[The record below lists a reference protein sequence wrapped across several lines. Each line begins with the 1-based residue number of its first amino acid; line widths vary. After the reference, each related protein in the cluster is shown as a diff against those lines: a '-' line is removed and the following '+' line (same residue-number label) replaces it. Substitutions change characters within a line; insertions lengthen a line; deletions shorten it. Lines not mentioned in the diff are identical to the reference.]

1 MRIEVIQVYDTTDG
15 GLRMIV
21 EMDEDTVI
29 NLAKV
34 GLITALRNAAEQA
47 VVEHGDLD
55 DEG

>member
-21 EMDEDTVI
+21 EMDEDAVI

-34 GLITALRNAAEQA
+34 GMMTALHNAVQQA
-47 VVEHGDLD
+47 KVEHGDFD
-55 DEG
+55 DD